1 MKKNILQTIFFD
13 KHQNWAKFL
22 KNHGRRIRPVVKK
35 EVAKFEFCGDIRK
48 GYRLFVCEGCH
59 STKLIALK
67 CKGKFCPTCA
77 VGESQRWSDLVAHD
91 MFAVNHRHVI
101 FTIDEGL
108 REIFLMDKYRSVL
121 LKGLMDEAARVVLEA
136 LGKNRKVQ
144 GGVVAALHTF
154 GSKLEFNPHVHM
166 VVTMGGITPDGQWKT
181 YDYLPYKRL
190 RVYWQNAVLK
200 LIRRTLSPWDKKRVQ
215 PRLQRAYKAN
225 AEGFY
230 VNAPKRSR
238 THLKGLLK
246 YISRYMKRGPI
257 AVDRILMYDGE
268 SVLFSY
274 KDKRTNR
281 KETHLMSVEAFIGAL
296 IRHIPDRHFKTIRR
310 YGIYSRRIKTLMKQV
325 MAVYQKAVRRRLVEL
340 KQVMRVKSWTEKTV
354 EVFGYD
360 PLKCSDCG
368 EFFEFMGTS
377 VAKNGRL
384 KVQYAKDRQARHYM
398 LEVNQNIAKEAY
410 QTKYKQ
416 AEAAAYDRC
425 RFSWERQRRIYLSE
439 MPQA

>member
-35 EVAKFEFCGDIRK
+35 EVAKF
-48 GYRLFVCEGCH
+48 
-59 STKLIALK
+59 
-67 CKGKFCPTCA
+67 CPTCA

-91 MFAVNHRHVI
+91 IFAVNHRHVI

-144 GGVVAALHTF
+144 CGVVAALHTF

-230 VNAPKRSR
+230 VNAPKRSL

-257 AVDRILMYDGE
+257 AMDRIVMYDGE

-416 AEAAAYDRC
+416 AEAAYDRC

>member
-1 MKKNILQTIFFD
+1 MLT
-13 KHQNWAKFL
+13 
-22 KNHGRRIRPVVKK
+22 
-35 EVAKFEFCGDIRK
+35 
-48 GYRLFVCEGCH
+48 
-59 STKLIALK
+59 
-67 CKGKFCPTCA
+67 
-77 VGESQRWSDLVAHD
+77 
-91 MFAVNHRHVI
+91 
-101 FTIDEGL
+101 
-108 REIFLMDKYRSVL
+108 
-121 LKGLMDEAARVVLEA
+121 
-136 LGKNRKVQ
+136 
-144 GGVVAALHTF
+144 
-154 GSKLEFNPHVHM
+154 
-166 VVTMGGITPDGQWKT
+166 
-181 YDYLPYKRL
+181 
-190 RVYWQNAVLK
+190 
-200 LIRRTLSPWDKKRVQ
+200 
-215 PRLQRAYKAN
+215 
-225 AEGFY
+225 
-230 VNAPKRSR
+230 
-238 THLKGLLK
+238 
-246 YISRYMKRGPI
+246 
-257 AVDRILMYDGE
+257 
-268 SVLFSY
+268 
-274 KDKRTNR
+274 
-281 KETHLMSVEAFIGAL
+281 
-296 IRHIPDRHFKTIRR
+296 RHIPDRHFKTIRR